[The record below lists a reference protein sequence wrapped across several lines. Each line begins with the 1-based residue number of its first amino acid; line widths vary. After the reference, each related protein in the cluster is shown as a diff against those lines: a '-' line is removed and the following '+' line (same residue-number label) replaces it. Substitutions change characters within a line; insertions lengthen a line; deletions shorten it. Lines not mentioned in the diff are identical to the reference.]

1 MKGYRVFYY
10 LFVVFLIVFFWRTG
24 LYWYNA
30 SYSDV
35 SENAGVLLY
44 AALVGV
50 EIVSLCMIAL
60 SPKYK
65 YQNNRIVNLC
75 FLWEILM
82 IVVLNYNGT
91 AYSQWF
97 KCLAWPLFFQASYL
111 FIRLDTQ
118 LLDSFQKPFYVLSVM
133 GGMLMLLAL
142 RLKDLESQTNMVYFF
157 LLTIPAILLTSNKK
171 WRYYILIFATFAA
184 FISMK
189 RSVILSF
196 ILFWCVIEFKFLFE
210 KRNPKMAIA
219 LIVVG
224 GIAVYGSFKIADHM
238 SGGSLSLRTVD
249 YQKEDITNGRETIYL
264 ETVDMIAKSSPM
276 HLILGNGH
284 NAVLRDSPLEK
295 SAHNEILEIIYDYG
309 IIMLLIY
316 LCFWVYVLRQWHYHY
331 KNNTIYFIPYT
342 LSVCLF
348 AVMAM
353 VSQLVLYCSYFL
365 YLVMF
370 WGMTAA
376 LRDNQ
381 EKKDRLSEG
390 DNKQKAINNENRYN
404 S

>member
-1 MKGYRVFYY
+1 MAF
-10 LFVVFLIVFFWRTG
+10 
-24 LYWYNA
+24 WYN
-30 SYSDV
+30 SRYIDGQG
-35 SENAGVLLY
+35 NGGVLLY
-44 AALVGV
+44 AALAGV
-50 EIVSLCMIAL
+50 EMVSLCMIVLA
-60 SPKYK
+60 PKYRH
-65 YQNNRIVNLC
+65 QDNRIVNLC

-82 IVVLNYNGT
+82 IVVLIFNGT
-91 AYSQWF
+91 AFSQWF

-111 FIRLDTQ
+111 FIRQDIHLIEF
-118 LLDSFQKPFYVLSVM
+118 FQKPFYVLSFM
-133 GGMLMLLAL
+133 GGIYMVLAL
-142 RLKDLESQTNMVYFF
+142 KLKDLESQTNMVYFF
-157 LLTIPAILLTSNKK
+157 LLTIPAVLLTSNKK
-171 WRYYILIFATFAA
+171 WSYYILIFATFAA

-196 ILFWCVIEFKFLFE
+196 ILFWGIMGGKFLFD
-210 KRNPKMAIA
+210 KGKQKMAII
-219 LIVVG
+219 LIVIG
-224 GIAVYGSFKIADHM
+224 GLAVYGSFKIADNL
-238 SGGSLSLRTVD
+238 SGGHLSLRTVD
-249 YQKEDITNGRETIYL
+249 YQKEDITNGRGTIYL
-264 ETVDMIAKSSPM
+264 ETIDMITRTSPM

-284 NAVLRDSPLEK
+284 NAVLRNSPLEK
-295 SAHNEILEIIYDYG
+295 SAHNEFLEIIYDYG
-309 IIMLLIY
+309 IIMLLMY

-331 KNNTIYFIPYT
+331 KNNTIYFVPYT